1 MKRESSL
8 PCTMSF
14 RAIARNPSVHGI
26 RDFSP
31 SARNDMEVKGNEA
44 GILVTLHHVIPSDSE
59 ESLGTR
65 HKGFL
70 AFGSK

>member
-1 MKRESSL
+1 
-8 PCTMSF
+8 
-14 RAIARNPSVHGI
+14 
-26 RDFSP
+26 
-31 SARNDMEVKGNEA
+31 VKGNEA

-70 AFGSK
+70 ACARNDMEVQGNEAGIKQ